1 MNPKKVLILGATGS
15 IGRQTIDCVEEAN
28 KKTPGRF
35 IVVGLSANRNAAALL
50 EAGSRFPGAKLA
62 LSGDD
67 GDEAASE
74 DVSGVGWRGAGAIV
88 SLIRNS
94 NADLAVNGIAGAAG
108 LLASIEALSS
118 GKNLALANKESV
130 VMGYSHLRKLAD
142 KNRLSII
149 PVDSEH
155 AALFQL
161 ISRIGSASVRELTIT
176 ASGGP
181 FRDKSPA
188 ELENIGPDEAARHPV
203 WKMGRKISIDSA
215 TLANKGL
222 ELIEAVRLF
231 GLPEENVKVLVHPES
246 IVHALVR
253 TKDSAL
259 YAHLSSPDMRLPIN
273 IALHWPEE
281 TEAAYGSLDLAGR
294 TLHFEA
300 PDTGRFPM
308 LSLARD
314 AVRIGEAAT
323 IAYNAA
329 NEIAVEAFEAGTI
342 RFTRIAAVVDAT
354 LSHDWAFPVPDIDSI
369 FEADTKARSLAHL
382 ACTEFQ
388 C

>member
-1 MNPKKVLILGATGS
+1 MNSRKVIILGATGS
-15 IGRQTIDCVEEAN
+15 IGRQTMACVEAAN
-28 KKTPGRF
+28 LGCPGTF
-35 IVVGLSANRNAAALL
+35 IVVGLSANRNIPELHAAA
-50 EAGSRFPGAKLA
+50 ARFPGAKLA
-62 LSGDD
+62 LDSTDASGSHNIDYC
-67 GDEAASE
+67 
-74 DVSGVGWRGAGAIV
+74 GAGASSALLRDV
-88 SLIRNS
+88 E
-94 NADLAVNGIAGAAG
+94 ADLAVNGIAGAAG
-108 LLASIEALSS
+108 LVASLAALSS

-130 VMGYSHLRKLAD
+130 VMGYSHLEALA
-142 KNRLSII
+142 KEKGRFII

-161 ISRIGSASVRELTIT
+161 VSRLGSASITELSIT

-181 FRDKSPA
+181 FRDRTTE
-188 ELENIGPDEAARHPV
+188 ELKTISPDEAARHPV

-231 GLPEENVKVLVHPES
+231 GLPEEKVKILIHPES

-253 TKDSAL
+253 TKDGAL
-259 YAHLSSPDMRLPIN
+259 YAHMSSPDMRLPID

-281 TEAAYGSLDLAGR
+281 VNSAYGILDLAGK

-300 PDTGRFPM
+300 PDTVRFPM
-308 LSLARD
+308 LALARS

-329 NEIAVEAFEAGTI
+329 NEIAVANFEEGRI
-342 RFTRIAAVVDAT
+342 SFTQISDIVAAV
-354 LSHDWAFPVPDIDSI
+354 LEEEWSFPVPDAGSI
-369 FEADTKARSLAHL
+369 FETDNRARRLAQL
-382 ACTEFQ
+382 AVTERQ

>member
-1 MNPKKVLILGATGS
+1 MTSRKVIVLGATGS
-15 IGRQTIDCVEEAN
+15 IGRQTLECIEAAN
-28 KKTPGRF
+28 LRRPGSF
-35 IVVGLSANRNAAALL
+35 IVVGLSANRNLPDLRAAAT
-50 EAGSRFPGAKLA
+50 RFPGAKLA
-62 LSGDD
+62 LDSADASGTNNIDY
-67 GDEAASE
+67 S
-74 DVSGVGWRGAGAIV
+74 GAGASSALLGDV
-88 SLIRNS
+88 E
-94 NADLAVNGIAGAAG
+94 ADLAVNGIAGAAG
-108 LLASIEALSS
+108 LVASLAALSS

-130 VMGYSHLRKLAD
+130 VMGYSHLEALAK
-142 KNRLSII
+142 KNGRFIV

-161 ISRIGSASVRELTIT
+161 VSRLGSASIMELSIT

-181 FRDKSPA
+181 FRNSSA
-188 ELENIGPDEAARHPV
+188 EELKTISPDEAARHPV

-231 GLPEENVKVLVHPES
+231 GLPEETVKVLIHPES

-253 TKDSAL
+253 TKDGAL
-259 YAHLSSPDMRLPIN
+259 YAHISSPDMRLPID

-281 TEAAYGSLDLAGR
+281 VDSAYGALDLAGK

-300 PDTGRFPM
+300 PDTFRFPM
-308 LSLARD
+308 LALARS
-314 AVRIGEAAT
+314 AVKIGEAAT

-329 NEIAVEAFEAGTI
+329 NEIAVASFEEGRIGFTQISDIVEAVLKE
-342 RFTRIAAVVDAT
+342 
-354 LSHDWAFPVPDIDSI
+354 DWAFPVPDTGSI
-369 FEADTKARSLAHL
+369 FEIDTRARSHAQLAVMEH
-382 ACTEFQ
+382 Q

>member
-1 MNPKKVLILGATGS
+1 MTSRKVIILGATGS
-15 IGRQTIDCVEEAN
+15 IGGQTIDCIKAAN
-28 KKTPGRF
+28 TRRPGSF
-35 IVVGLSANRNAAALL
+35 QVVGLSAKRNLAELRAAA
-50 EAGSRFPGAKLA
+50 ADFPLAKLA
-62 LSGDD
+62 LDSPD
-67 GDEAASE
+67 GGCPEGLTYAGTGAS
-74 DVSGVGWRGAGAIV
+74 SALLTGVE
-88 SLIRNS
+88 
-94 NADLAVNGIAGAAG
+94 ADLAVNGIAGAAG
-108 LLASIEALSS
+108 LVASLAALSS

-130 VMGYSHLRKLAD
+130 VMGYSHLEALARK
-142 KNRLSII
+142 KSLSIL

-161 ISRIGSASVRELTIT
+161 VSRLGLASITELSIT

-181 FRDKSPA
+181 FRNRTA
-188 ELENIGPDEAARHPV
+188 EELKGISPDEAARHPV

-231 GLPEENVKVLVHPES
+231 GLPEDKVKVLIHPES

-253 TKDSAL
+253 TRDGAL
-259 YAHLSSPDMRLPIN
+259 YAHISAPDMRLPIN

-281 TEAAYGSLDLAGR
+281 VESTYGALDLAGR
-294 TLHFEA
+294 SLHFEA
-300 PDTGRFPM
+300 PDAVRFPM
-308 LSLARD
+308 LALARS

-329 NEIAVEAFEAGTI
+329 NEVAVASFEERRI
-342 RFTRIAAVVDAT
+342 NFTQIGEIVEMV
-354 LSHDWAFPVPDIDSI
+354 LQQDWAFPVPDTGSI
-369 FEADTKARSLAHL
+369 FETDENARRYAQR
-382 ACTEFQ
+382 AVAECQ

>member
-1 MNPKKVLILGATGS
+1 M
-15 IGRQTIDCVEEAN
+15 E
-28 KKTPGRF
+28 
-35 IVVGLSANRNAAALL
+35 
-50 EAGSRFPGAKLA
+50 
-62 LSGDD
+62 
-67 GDEAASE
+67 
-74 DVSGVGWRGAGAIV
+74 
-88 SLIRNS
+88 
-94 NADLAVNGIAGAAG
+94 ADLAVNGIAGAAG
-108 LLASIEALSS
+108 LVASLAALSS

-130 VMGYSHLRKLAD
+130 VMGYSHLEALAKEKD
-142 KNRLSII
+142 RFII

-161 ISRIGSASVRELTIT
+161 VSRLGSASITELSIT

-181 FRDKSPA
+181 FRDRTTE
-188 ELENIGPDEAARHPV
+188 ELKTISPDEAARHPV

-231 GLPEENVKVLVHPES
+231 GLPEEKVKILIHPES

-253 TKDSAL
+253 TKDGAL
-259 YAHLSSPDMRLPIN
+259 YAHMSSPDMRLPID

-281 TEAAYGSLDLAGR
+281 VNSAYGILDLAGK

-300 PDTGRFPM
+300 PDTVRFPM
-308 LSLARD
+308 LALARS

-329 NEIAVEAFEAGTI
+329 NEIAVANFEEGRI
-342 RFTRIAAVVDAT
+342 SFTQISDIVAAV
-354 LSHDWAFPVPDIDSI
+354 LEEEWSFPVPDAGSI
-369 FEADTKARSLAHL
+369 FETDNRARRLAQL
-382 ACTEFQ
+382 AVTERQ